1 MMTKPFWEHP
11 LKELN
16 NSEWEQLCDGCA
28 RCCLIQ
34 LEDEESAEIITT
46 SVACRYLERESC
58 SCGVYLERRKLVP
71 ECWQVTIDNIPQL
84 PWMPA
89 TCAYRLRFEGRPL
102 PDWHPLISGSADSV
116 HEAGISVKHL
126 AILETELAEDADI
139 EDYSL

>member
-1 MMTKPFWEHP
+1 M
-11 LKELN
+11 EL
-16 NSEWEQLCDGCA
+16 SSTEWEQLCDGCA

-58 SCGVYLERRKLVP
+58 SCGVYAERRKMVP

-102 PDWHPLISGSADSV
+102 PDWHPLISGDPDSV
-116 HEAGISVKHL
+116 HKAGISVKHL
-126 AILETELAEDADI
+126 AILETELPEDADI

>member
-1 MMTKPFWEHP
+1 MTKPFWERP

-46 SVACRYLERESC
+46 SVACRYLKRESC
-58 SCGVYLERRKLVP
+58 SCDVYTKRRKLVP

-102 PDWHPLISGSADSV
+102 PDWHPLISGDADSI

-126 AILETELAEDADI
+126 AILETELPEDADI